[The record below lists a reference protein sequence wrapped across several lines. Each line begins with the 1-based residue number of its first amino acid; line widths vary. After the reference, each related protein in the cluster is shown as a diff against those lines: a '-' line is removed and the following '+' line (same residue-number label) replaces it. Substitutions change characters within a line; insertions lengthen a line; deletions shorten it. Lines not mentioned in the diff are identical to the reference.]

1 MMMTKNSEMI
11 AAQPD
16 LIAAPVA
23 KAATAWAVVGI
34 TSWAEFA
41 SFLAAIYTLILL
53 GEWVWKR
60 FGRAYA
66 VRRGWV
72 ADK

>member
-1 MMMTKNSEMI
+1 MTNKSEMM
-11 AAQPD
+11 AAQSE
-16 LIAAPVA
+16 LVAAPVA
-23 KAATAWAVVGI
+23 KAATAWAVVGV
-34 TSWAEFA
+34 TTWAEFA

-53 GEWVWKR
+53 GEWAWKR